1 MKIEGRIDK
10 KKKRASRKNKL
21 LIAEL
26 EEAIRSNQYKRP
38 KNEMAPF
45 WAPQPNKKV
54 LNTTSTIVSGEL
66 P

>member
-26 EEAIRSNQYKRP
+26 EAAIRSN
-38 KNEMAPF
+38 
-45 WAPQPNKKV
+45 
-54 LNTTSTIVSGEL
+54 
-66 P
+66 